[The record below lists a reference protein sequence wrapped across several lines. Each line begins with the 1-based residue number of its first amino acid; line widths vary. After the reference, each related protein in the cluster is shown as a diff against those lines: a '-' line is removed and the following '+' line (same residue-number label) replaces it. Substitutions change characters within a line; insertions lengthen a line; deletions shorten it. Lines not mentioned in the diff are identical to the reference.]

1 VESENGNFIQTDP
14 SLKSREKRKPTF
26 KALYGLGSL
35 TSSHVIRDKKII
47 GGKIGIIPIDEI
59 ESTFRLRDFKKK
71 FLLNEFIN
79 KRNKT

>member
-1 VESENGNFIQTDP
+1 MQTDP

-35 TSSHVIRDKKII
+35 TSSHIIRNKKII

-59 ESTFRLRDFKKK
+59 ESTFRLREFKKPF
-71 FLLNEFIN
+71 FLKKLIYKN
-79 KRNKT
+79 KK